1 MTAVIVG
8 HDGAGWLQHGLDALL
23 EQTKPVQRVV
33 AVDTGSRDRSGSVLA
48 SKLGQTAVFGMERST
63 GYAVA
68 VRRALQHKAAS
79 APLPAPPGS
88 AARGRLEQVDW
99 IWLLHDDCEPAPDA
113 LEQLLRGAAETPT
126 AAVLGPKLMDWTD
139 RDVVLETG
147 ISLDSV
153 GRRTTGIEPREVDQG
168 QHDGD
173 RDVLAV
179 SSAGM
184 LVRRDVWDQVGGFD
198 PGMALFGEDIDLC
211 WRVHAAG
218 FRVRVITDAVVY
230 HALAATRGRRPIS
243 VGRRARLLDRRNGL
257 LTLLGNL
264 PAGPMLLAL
273 LANVA
278 ISAVRT
284 LFYTVAKRGT
294 AALDEA
300 AAVAGVIGHPL
311 RFAAIRRRRARGRR
325 AAYSRVRADLPPG
338 HSLRRAAEFLSLVLT
353 RSGNPDVAHGQSAID
368 DPDEDD
374 SLLTDSG
381 FLQRFV
387 TRPGVLL
394 LLGLIVVTAVAE
406 HSLLGG
412 GPLGGGA
419 LTPAW
424 EGAST
429 LWGEVLQAFHPVGIG
444 SASAAPPSAGF
455 VALLATILLGKTWLA
470 IDVLLLGC
478 VPLAGVTALLALRR
492 ITHSAPV
499 RVWAAAA
506 YALLPVAFGAVSAG
520 RLGSAVTFVLIPLI
534 GLAAGRMF
542 TESPRLARR
551 AAWATGLLVTVGTA
565 FVPLLWPMAVIG
577 AVLAAAIL
585 RRPRALLLNL
595 LIVAATPPVLLL
607 PWMLQLLAHPSALL
621 LETGV
626 QQPGLASADLPARSL
641 LLLSPGGPGLPPYWV
656 SGALILVALLALLA
670 SRRRVLIVSGWGAA
684 LLGFGTAIVASRA
697 TVTPAGGQAMTP
709 WPGAALAVAAAGLI
723 LASVAGA
730 DSLSQLLGPRGRKST
745 HRLSGSRG
753 LAVAVVSLAALS
765 APVLAGAY
773 WLLHPVNGPVAPASG
788 EIVPSLGST
797 SGPGRQLRTLVLSA
811 TDGHVSYLL
820 LRGDSPLFADSGLV
834 PDSSAQTALN
844 AAVASLVAPDGGL
857 ANNQSEQLA
866 RFDIGFVLMRAPA
879 NPQLASILDSVAG
892 LATASTNPSFDLWR
906 LATLPSRVS
915 VVEPSGAVMPIS
927 SGLVGLSGAAAPAAG
942 GILELSEPAGGWA
955 ASLNGHG
962 LTPVAS
968 PAGSWAQAFRLPAGG
983 GTLSVSRNSLLH
995 DLLVALELLAILVVA
1010 VLALPGVRTAAEI
1023 EAAVAAVA
1031 SNTQVEAETTP
1042 EIEEDSLAAA
1052 AAAGISRTD
1061 LAARASRG
1069 RAAGARKP
1077 GRPNRRKG
1085 KAPAD
1090 REAGDRQPGRR
1101 RVAARSLRG
1110 GAGDAPAG
1118 RAGRG
1123 KAATDAAVAGAAAAG
1138 AVTAGAAANGAATDA
1153 VAAATG
1159 ANGAAAADRVS
1170 AGAPSRAAWPAGQ
1183 PASRFLSGPPQTR
1196 PSRPEGDPDGWPQ
1209 SERPAPP
1216 WADEEDFSRPAARV
1230 GMSPSGSGFDD
1241 LPGRPEPALPGSRST
1256 GYPPE
1261 DASRPQRGP
1270 DDHSQLADHGQ
1281 AADYGRPADRGQSPS
1296 GGHYDDRVAER
1307 WTPQPPQH
1315 VPARPA
1321 SRPEPVYP
1329 PEPSSGGRHGGQ
1341 DPYEPAADWPAR
1353 DRQDPV
1359 WRTSEHSSWSDDDQ
1373 ASAWPSTGGQAG
1385 WRDQDGQRG
1394 LPQDDQRGWPQDDQ
1408 HGWPQEQRPQDDQ
1421 HGWPQE
1427 QRPQEYRPQEHRQ
1440 QAYTPLPPAGP
1451 DSWSVPGQAPWPDQ
1465 GDELEALP
1473 PAGEV
1478 HHDWP
1483 GHAERPSRGWIAPS
1497 EDTDG
1502 DSW

>member
-1 MTAVIVG
+1 MA
-8 HDGAGWLQHGLDALL
+8 
-23 EQTKPVQRVV
+23 
-33 AVDTGSRDRSGSVLA
+33 
-48 SKLGQTAVFGMERST
+48 
-63 GYAVA
+63 
-68 VRRALQHKAAS
+68 AAS
-79 APLPAPPGS
+79 TAPM
-88 AARGRLEQVDW
+88 
-99 IWLLHDDCEPAPDA
+99 
-113 LEQLLRGAAETPT
+113 T
-126 AAVLGPKLMDWTD
+126 
-139 RDVVLETG
+139 
-147 ISLDSV
+147 
-153 GRRTTGIEPREVDQG
+153 
-168 QHDGD
+168 
-173 RDVLAV
+173 
-179 SSAGM
+179 
-184 LVRRDVWDQVGGFD
+184 
-198 PGMALFGEDIDLC
+198 
-211 WRVHAAG
+211 
-218 FRVRVITDAVVY
+218 
-230 HALAATRGRRPIS
+230 
-243 VGRRARLLDRRNGL
+243 
-257 LTLLGNL
+257 
-264 PAGPMLLAL
+264 
-273 LANVA
+273 
-278 ISAVRT
+278 
-284 LFYTVAKRGT
+284 
-294 AALDEA
+294 
-300 AAVAGVIGHPL
+300 
-311 RFAAIRRRRARGRR
+311 
-325 AAYSRVRADLPPG
+325 
-338 HSLRRAAEFLSLVLT
+338 
-353 RSGNPDVAHGQSAID
+353 
-368 DPDEDD
+368 
-374 SLLTDSG
+374 
-381 FLQRFV
+381 
-387 TRPGVLL
+387 
-394 LLGLIVVTAVAE
+394 
-406 HSLLGG
+406 
-412 GPLGGGA
+412 
-419 LTPAW
+419 
-424 EGAST
+424 
-429 LWGEVLQAFHPVGIG
+429 
-444 SASAAPPSAGF
+444 
-455 VALLATILLGKTWLA
+455 
-470 IDVLLLGC
+470 
-478 VPLAGVTALLALRR
+478 
-492 ITHSAPV
+492 
-499 RVWAAAA
+499 
-506 YALLPVAFGAVSAG
+506 
-520 RLGSAVTFVLIPLI
+520 
-534 GLAAGRMF
+534 
-542 TESPRLARR
+542 
-551 AAWATGLLVTVGTA
+551 TVGTA

-626 QQPGLASADLPARSL
+626 QQPGLASTDLPARAL
-641 LLLSPGGPGLPPYWV
+641 LLLSPGGPGLPPYWA
-656 SGALILVALLALLA
+656 SGALVLAALLALLA
-670 SRRRVLIVSGWGAA
+670 SRRRVLIMSGWGAA
-684 LLGFGTAIVASRA
+684 LLGFGTAVVASRA

-709 WPGAALAVAAAGLI
+709 WPGPALAIAAAGLI

-745 HRLSGSRG
+745 PRLSGSRG

-811 TDGHVSYLL
+811 TAGHVSYLL
-820 LRGDSPLFADSGLV
+820 LRGDSPLFADSGLA
-834 PDSSAQTALN
+834 PASSAQTALN
-844 AAVASLVAPDGGL
+844 AAVASLVAPGGGL
-857 ANNQSEQLA
+857 AGNQSQQLA

-879 NPQLASILDSVAG
+879 NPQLVSILDSVAG

-915 VVEPSGAVMPIS
+915 VVEPSGAVVPVS
-927 SGLVGLSGAAAPAAG
+927 SGPVGLSGAAAPAAG
-942 GILELSEPAGGWA
+942 GILELSEPAGGWTA
-955 ASLNGHG
+955 ALNGHG

-1031 SNTQVEAETTP
+1031 ANTQVEAETTP
-1042 EIEEDSLAAA
+1042 EIEEASLAAA

-1090 REAGDRQPGRR
+1090 READGPQPGRR
-1101 RVAARSLRG
+1101 RGPARSLRG

-1138 AVTAGAAANGAATDA
+1138 AATAGAAANGATAGA
-1153 VAAATG
+1153 VPAVPAAAAAAR
-1159 ANGAAAADRVS
+1159 ANGAPAADRATPS
-1170 AGAPSRAAWPAGQ
+1170 APVRAAWPAGQ
-1183 PASRFLSGPPQTR
+1183 PASRFLSGPPQSR

-1241 LPGRPEPALPGSRST
+1241 LPEPALPGSRFT

-1261 DASRPQRGP
+1261 DAGRPQRGSG
-1270 DDHSQLADHGQ
+1270 DHRQLADHG
-1281 AADYGRPADRGQSPS
+1281 RPASQVQSPS
-1296 GGHYDDRVAER
+1296 GGQYDDRVAER
-1307 WTPQPPQH
+1307 WTPPPPPPPQH
-1315 VPARPA
+1315 VPDRPA
-1321 SRPEPVYP
+1321 PLPEPAYP
-1329 PEPSSGGRHGGQ
+1329 AEPSYGGRHGGQ
-1341 DPYEPAADWPAR
+1341 DPYEPAADWPSR

-1373 ASAWPSTGGQAG
+1373 ASAWPSTGGQAA

-1394 LPQDDQRGWPQDDQ
+1394 WPQDDQRGWPQDDQ
-1408 HGWPQEQRPQDDQ
+1408 R
-1421 HGWPQE
+1421 GWPQE
-1427 QRPQEYRPQEHRQ
+1427 QRPQEYVP
-1440 QAYTPLPPAGP
+1440 APPPEP

-1497 EDTDG
+1497 EDSDG